1 MKCYNRGSAG
11 LTWSGK
17 YGEESFMSKSA
28 GIAAAALLTATVA
41 GAGGYYYLQNR
52 DPGDKP
58 EQLAQAVPEKAFAV
72 GYVTT
77 DSKVWSKLEK
87 FGTAEA
93 KQLVSRSLQQAQKE
107 IISDV
112 DYQKDIQPWL
122 GNIMFAGINKKDDP
136 SKGSL
141 LVVSKVKDK
150 ISAYNFLTKFKD
162 KGKTPAKE
170 TEYKSAKIWA
180 VNTGKEE
187 FYTAYLDD
195 WLVGGSDL
203 SAVQQSIDTIKG
215 SPSFSKKNGNQFF
228 ASGKLNLT
236 NPIASLYIDFPSL
249 VAMAKTSSSK
259 LTASQYTQLENIQS
273 FTSGA
278 GIDDKGIRAKALT
291 QMTKT
296 PANLPTSSG
305 KLLANYPAGTI
316 MLTSGAGLKTIWNES
331 VKQLEADPTTKKSV
345 DEMRQGILTA
355 TKLDLDKDI
364 LGWMDGEYA
373 LGIVPQTEGIGAY
386 VGMGITATVETSSK
400 PATDKA
406 LTGLKDA
413 ASSLVGGT
421 SRKST
426 TGKDIN
432 EIPSPY
438 FPGNLASFGWLDDKS
453 VFLSTGTV
461 DDKDPL
467 TKGADFQEITGTLP
481 QSNQGY
487 LYLNFDQALNLL
499 NSKVFKSQAAAI
511 PADYLSL
518 LKSMKGAA
526 AVSKIDGNAY
536 QSEGLLV
543 LKPSTAVK

>member
-1 MKCYNRGSAG
+1 
-11 LTWSGK
+11 
-17 YGEESFMSKSA
+17 MSKSA

-41 GAGGYYYLQNR
+41 GAGVHIFLKNL

-87 FGTAEA
+87 FGSTEA

-112 DYQKDIQPWL
+112 DYQKDVQPWL
-122 GNIMFAGINKKDDP
+122 GNIMFAGISKKDDP
-136 SKGSL
+136 SKSSL
-141 LVVSKVKDK
+141 LAVSKVKDK
-150 ISAYNFLTKFKD
+150 LSAYNFLTKFKD

-170 TEYKSAKIWA
+170 TEYKGAKIWA

-195 WLVGGSDL
+195 WLVGASDL

-236 NPIASLYIDFPSL
+236 NPIASLYIDFPGL
-249 VAMAKTSSSK
+249 VAMAKASSSQ
-259 LTASQYTQLENIQS
+259 LTASQYAQLENIQS

-291 QMTKT
+291 QMTKA
-296 PANLPTSSG
+296 PANLPLSSG

-316 MLTSGAGLKTIWNES
+316 MLTSGAGLKTLWNES
-331 VKQLEADPTTKKSV
+331 VKQLESNPTTNKSV
-345 DEMRQGILTA
+345 DEVRQTILTA

-364 LGWMDGEYA
+364 LSWMDGEYA

-386 VGMGITATVETSSK
+386 VGMGITATVETNSK

-438 FPGNLASFGWLDDKS
+438 FNGNLMSFGWIDDKS
-453 VFLSTGTV
+453 VFFSTGNV

-499 NSKVFKSQAAAI
+499 NSKVFKSQAGAI

-543 LKPSTAVK
+543 LKPSAAAAK